1 MIKRYLTGQ
10 NASSDKPHSDYSKD
24 NIAQIQKSLDRQ
36 MLIIEAMWT
45 LMKEKGYTDEEL
57 QSVISKLDIP
67 NMRKAENADLK
78 DLQRCPNCGV
88 PLQKTDRLITR
99 CIYCGHEMIGN
110 PFDTK

>member
-10 NASSDKPHSDYSKD
+10 NASSDKSHSDYSKD
-24 NIAQIQKSLDRQ
+24 EITQIQKSLDRQ

-57 QSVISKLDIP
+57 QNVISKLDITT
-67 NMRKAENADLK
+67 MVKTETADPK
-78 DLQRCPNCGV
+78 DLQRCPNCQV

-99 CIYCGHEMIGN
+99 CIYCGHKMIGN